1 MVPRTAIAH
10 RVLAGEQ
17 LRTTRL
23 AHRHTEVGTV
33 ERQPLRSQ
41 SINVWRFRILPAEQ
55 RQIVVRAVIGH
66 DDQKIRLLGRVHREP
81 GNRKA
86 HGNHWDNILP
96 HLFSSFSFCLAAVSW
111 AVLELDHCWCL
122 CEN

>member
-41 SINVWRFRILPAEQ
+41 SINVWRLRILPAEQ

-66 DDQKIRLLGRVHREP
+66 NDKDIRLPGRMRREP

-86 HGNHWDNILP
+86 HCNQWDDFLVHKID
-96 HLFSSFSFCLAAVSW
+96 VT
-111 AVLELDHCWCL
+111 
-122 CEN
+122 